1 MMQPHATMS
10 ATIPVA
16 SALLI
21 APIRPVLSVPQS
33 VPEPTVLSAP
43 LSAPLSVSPSALPLS
58 ALHPRHPAESLP
70 APALHHHAHQA
81 LVLAPTVA
89 AVQAAVWVAADVQ
102 VAADV
107 EDNIFF

>member
-1 MMQPHATMS
+1 MMQLHATMS

-43 LSAPLSVSPSALPLS
+43 LSVSPSALPLS
-58 ALHPRHPAESLP
+58 ALHPKHPAESLP

-81 LVLAPTVA
+81 LVLAPTAA
-89 AVQAAVWVAADVQ
+89 AVQAAVWVAADVL